1 MAKTVATYA
10 CTKCDFRTPKQLGI
24 CPNCKEFGSIQPIAT
39 SSVDAKSIVGVKSS
53 GRTNISSP
61 ALRMKDIDTEAH
73 QHKSTGIGELDRVLG
88 GGLVAGGVILLAGS
102 PGVGKALSLDTL
114 IATPTGWSTIGQLHV
129 GDEIFGEDGKP
140 TKVVAL
146 SEVWENRPVY
156 EVIFSDGAK
165 ILADE
170 NHEWAV
176 SSRGQRAKAHRAGRE
191 LYTQIKTTKEIS
203 ENLTVEGGKRL
214 QYSVAS
220 PSALEL
226 EEAALSIPPYIL
238 GAWLGDGHSDG
249 PNFTCFDLEITDYID
264 SIEGF
269 SAACLPYGKNLFKLT
284 VEKPEDFGVSS
295 SSCGTCNTEYWDQG
309 KQSNKGYCK
318 KCQYNVHSF
327 KGLLRGIGVLNNK
340 HIPVS
345 YLRASIAQRKELL
358 AGLMDTDGF
367 ISKNGLAQFAVTSKG
382 LAEGAFELIISLGY
396 RANMTTKQVKGATEE
411 SSICYIINFST
422 TDDLCKLT
430 RKNERIKAISRKT
443 NGRRY
448 IKEVNLVESVPV
460 RCIEV
465 DNESHLFLAGKEM
478 IPTHN
483 SSILAKVAHH
493 LSMDKDVLYVS
504 GEESIQQIKLRH
516 RRMGAE
522 GNNLYLA
529 SENDLSKVLWQI
541 DEVKPK
547 LIIVDSLQ
555 TIASPDIDGRAGS
568 PSQVTEVATILTRIA
583 KERGIPVIFVGHYT
597 KAGDV
602 AGPRVVEHLVDVVLS
617 FEGEEDSTLRLLR
630 GIKNRFGPADEIGC
644 FEHTETGLEEVSD
657 PSGLLLGAHTEPV
670 SGVATSIF
678 LEGKRALPIEIQALV
693 TSTVLPNPRKVTSGL
708 DSARTIMIQAVLQ
721 KHGGITLGDKDVY
734 VSTIGGMR
742 VKEPAVDLATVIALI
757 SAQMGEV
764 SRNDAVAIGEVT
776 LSGEIRKTTGIH
788 RRLAEAVRLGFTT
801 ALVPIGT
808 KASLPKSLVEANITL
823 IELKDV
829 RRAVSAVQGFAALND
844 VRNSSL

>member
-1 MAKTVATYA
+1 MAKTANQYA

-24 CPNCKEFGSIQPIAT
+24 CPSCKEFGSIQPIAT
-39 SSVDAKSIVGVKSS
+39 SAVDAKTIVGVKSS

-73 QHKSTGIGELDRVLG
+73 QHKSTGIGEFDRVLG

-102 PGVGKALSLDTL
+102 PGAGKSTLLALVSHNLSL
-114 IATPTGWSTIGQLHV
+114 
-129 GDEIFGEDGKP
+129 K
-140 TKVVAL
+140 
-146 SEVWENRPVY
+146 
-156 EVIFSDGAK
+156 
-165 ILADE
+165 
-170 NHEWAV
+170 
-176 SSRGQRAKAHRAGRE
+176 
-191 LYTQIKTTKEIS
+191 
-203 ENLTVEGGKRL
+203 
-214 QYSVAS
+214 
-220 PSALEL
+220 
-226 EEAALSIPPYIL
+226 
-238 GAWLGDGHSDG
+238 
-249 PNFTCFDLEITDYID
+249 
-264 SIEGF
+264 
-269 SAACLPYGKNLFKLT
+269 
-284 VEKPEDFGVSS
+284 
-295 SSCGTCNTEYWDQG
+295 
-309 KQSNKGYCK
+309 
-318 KCQYNVHSF
+318 
-327 KGLLRGIGVLNNK
+327 
-340 HIPVS
+340 
-345 YLRASIAQRKELL
+345 
-358 AGLMDTDGF
+358 
-367 ISKNGLAQFAVTSKG
+367 
-382 LAEGAFELIISLGY
+382 
-396 RANMTTKQVKGATEE
+396 
-411 SSICYIINFST
+411 
-422 TDDLCKLT
+422 
-430 RKNERIKAISRKT
+430 
-443 NGRRY
+443 
-448 IKEVNLVESVPV
+448 
-460 RCIEV
+460 
-465 DNESHLFLAGKEM
+465 DN
-478 IPTHN
+478 
-483 SSILAKVAHH
+483 
-493 LSMDKDVLYVS
+493 VLYVS
-504 GEESIQQIKLRH
+504 GEESVQQIKLRH
-516 RRMGAE
+516 KRMNAE
-522 GNNLYLA
+522 GVNLFLA

-568 PSQVTEVATILTRIA
+568 PSQVTEVATIMTRIA

-801 ALVPIGT
+801 ALVPVGT
-808 KASLPKSLVEANITL
+808 KASLPKSLVDANITL

-844 VRNSSL
+844 VRKSSL

>member
-1 MAKTVATYA
+1 MATKASNQFA
-10 CTKCDFRTPKQLGI
+10 CTQCDHRTNKQLGR
-24 CPNCKEFGSIQPIAT
+24 CPNCQQFGTIEPMAVST
-39 SSVDAKSIVGVKSS
+39 VDSKSIVGVKSS
-53 GRTNISSP
+53 GRTSISSP
-61 ALRMKDIDTEAH
+61 ALLMKDINTESH

-102 PGVGKALSLDTL
+102 PGVGKALSLDTP
-114 IATPTGWSTIGQLHV
+114 IATPQGWSTIGQLEV
-129 GDEIFGEDGKP
+129 GDEIFGEEGKP

-146 SEVWENRPVY
+146 SEIWKDRPVY
-156 EVIFSDGAK
+156 EVVFSDGAR

-170 NHEWAV
+170 NHEWLTITHNGEANIHTTLDIKNTLFDDTDSFHKINHSV
-176 SSRGQRAKAHRAGRE
+176 DGIFNIESSDGFVLTK
-191 LYTQIKTTKEIS
+191 KT
-203 ENLTVEGGKRL
+203 GKR
-214 QYSVAS
+214 YV
-220 PSALEL
+220 
-226 EEAALSIPPYIL
+226 
-238 GAWLGDGHSDG
+238 
-249 PNFTCFDLEITDYID
+249 
-264 SIEGF
+264 
-269 SAACLPYGKNLFKLT
+269 
-284 VEKPEDFGVSS
+284 
-295 SSCGTCNTEYWDQG
+295 
-309 KQSNKGYCK
+309 
-318 KCQYNVHSF
+318 
-327 KGLLRGIGVLNNK
+327 
-340 HIPVS
+340 
-345 YLRASIAQRKELL
+345 IA
-358 AGLMDTDGF
+358 
-367 ISKNGLAQFAVTSKG
+367 
-382 LAEGAFELIISLGY
+382 
-396 RANMTTKQVKGATEE
+396 
-411 SSICYIINFST
+411 
-422 TDDLCKLT
+422 
-430 RKNERIKAISRKT
+430 
-443 NGRRY
+443 
-448 IKEVNLVESVPV
+448 VNPVESVPV

-483 SSILAKVAHH
+483 SSILAMVSHH
-493 LSMDKDVLYVS
+493 LSMHENVLYVS

-516 RRMGAE
+516 RRMNAE
-522 GNNLYLA
+522 GKNLYLA

-541 DEVKPK
+541 DEVQPR

-555 TIASPDIDGRAGS
+555 TIATPDIDGRAGS
-568 PSQVTEVATILTRIA
+568 PSQVTEVATIMTRIA

-721 KHGGITLGDKDVY
+721 KHGGISLGDKDVY
-734 VSTIGGMR
+734 VSTIGGMKVR
-742 VKEPAVDLATVIALI
+742 EPAVDLATVIALI

-776 LSGEIRKTTGIH
+776 LSGEIRKTTGMH
-788 RRLAEAVRLGFTT
+788 RRLTEAVRLGFNT
-801 ALVPIGT
+801 ALVPVGT
-808 KASLPKSLVEANITL
+808 KDSLPKSLLSANITL

-829 RRAVSAVQGFAALND
+829 RRAVAAVQGFAALND
-844 VRNSSL
+844 IRSNNG

>member
-102 PGVGKALSLDTL
+102 PGVGK
-114 IATPTGWSTIGQLHV
+114 
-129 GDEIFGEDGKP
+129 
-140 TKVVAL
+140 
-146 SEVWENRPVY
+146 
-156 EVIFSDGAK
+156 
-165 ILADE
+165 
-170 NHEWAV
+170 
-176 SSRGQRAKAHRAGRE
+176 SS
-191 LYTQIKTTKEIS
+191 
-203 ENLTVEGGKRL
+203 V
-214 QYSVAS
+214 
-220 PSALEL
+220 
-226 EEAALSIPPYIL
+226 LSI
-238 GAWLGDGHSDG
+238 
-249 PNFTCFDLEITDYID
+249 
-264 SIEGF
+264 
-269 SAACLPYGKNLFKLT
+269 
-284 VEKPEDFGVSS
+284 VSH
-295 SSCGTCNTEYWDQG
+295 N
-309 KQSNKGYCK
+309 
-318 KCQYNVHSF
+318 
-327 KGLLRGIGVLNNK
+327 
-340 HIPVS
+340 
-345 YLRASIAQRKELL
+345 
-358 AGLMDTDGF
+358 
-367 ISKNGLAQFAVTSKG
+367 
-382 LAEGAFELIISLGY
+382 ISL
-396 RANMTTKQVKGATEE
+396 
-411 SSICYIINFST
+411 
-422 TDDLCKLT
+422 
-430 RKNERIKAISRKT
+430 
-443 NGRRY
+443 
-448 IKEVNLVESVPV
+448 KEN
-460 RCIEV
+460 
-465 DNESHLFLAGKEM
+465 
-478 IPTHN
+478 
-483 SSILAKVAHH
+483 
-493 LSMDKDVLYVS
+493 VLYIS
-504 GEESIQQIKLRH
+504 GEESVQQIKLRH
-516 RRMGAE
+516 KRMSTE
-522 GNNLYLA
+522 GENLYLA

-734 VSTIGGMR
+734 VSTIGGMK

-801 ALVPIGT
+801 ALVPVGT

-829 RRAVSAVQGFAALND
+829 RRAVAAVQGFAALND
-844 VRNSSL
+844 VRNSGS